1 MSVGN
6 SNKFSQGIFFCTFTC
21 YDWLPLIELTNTYH
35 NIYESFKKW
44 KQKDC
49 HILGYVI
56 MPNHVHFL
64 IYIGDIEQNIGK
76 LVANAKRFLAYEI
89 VSVLNKQKKYELL
102 SNMIEAVPL
111 NQQLRNKQHQVFKR
125 SFDCK
130 QCYNDQM
137 IETKLQ
143 YMHGNPVSGKWNLID
158 DWRDYPHSSAGFYE
172 YGKQGPVEILSYRD
186 I

>member
-6 SNKFSQGIFFCTFTC
+6 SNKFSEGIFFCTFTC
-21 YDWLPLIELTNTYH
+21 YNWLPLIQMTNTYN
-35 NIYESFKKW
+35 NIYDSFKKW
-44 KQKDC
+44 KEKNC

-89 VSVLNKQKKYELL
+89 VKILDDQNQFELL
-102 SNMIEAVPL
+102 GKMSAAVPL
-111 NQQLRNKQHQVFKR
+111 HQQLKNKQHQVFER

-130 QCYNDQM
+130 PCFTDKT
-137 IETKLQ
+137 IEQKLQ
-143 YMHGNPVSGKWNLID
+143 YMHGNPVTKKWSRID
-158 DWRDYPHSSAGFYE
+158 DYRDYPHSSAGFYE
-172 YGKQGPVEILSYRD
+172 YGKQWNVLLRVAF
-186 I
+186 